1 METQNSSDKPE
12 IGTKTNKDLENEKA
26 KERKGGG
33 LAPFWTNAGGKVAS
47 GSPGAG
53 AGGLALG
60 ALFATKTGILT
71 LALVGSTVAG
81 GLGFLGYRSLGNE
94 GKGEASFS
102 SLFAKKPQTSATNES
117 SQTGSSAQGGG
128 GGSLQFLVDANKNDP
143 SLSDSKTEQAAA
155 PAAPTADAPAAVNSN
170 SNSNTAVDQ
179 TPMSGPSNS
188 KSLGLNSGKK
198 FGGLSNGLASGSSG
212 AGIRYGA
219 LGGAGE
225 VSAMP
230 KLAGAK
236 GLTGPRDARA
246 SLSGQRALGYNRMG
260 SAGRQL
266 AQVRRDHRGAT
277 SSYGAGRTY
286 DGGSNTGSI
295 GPEAA
300 APEGVAGSGESGAGD
315 RKINPSDASRS
326 EVNEPPPTE
335 TGKNVTPWQ
344 DALQQGMML
353 LAGATVLLMIAK
365 KLAEMYRKSLAAS
378 LVPGG
383 AAVTA
388 WYMTAAKIAAGLAG
402 AAGLAAVYLG
412 SQITFGEYNQPIQ
425 GAALMLGGAAAAAAA
440 GMIVFNP
447 DTFSEKLYGNVE
459 GLMDICGYVGMAAIA
474 ATMLVPKKEYDSSK
488 FKGGEAP
495 DAKIFGYQH
504 NAPTDYALERFIA

>member
-1 METQNSSDKPE
+1 METQKPSDKPE

-33 LAPFWTNAGGKVAS
+33 LSPFWTSAGGKAAVGSSGVGVA
-47 GSPGAG
+47 GAG

-60 ALFATKTGILT
+60 AMFATKTGILT

-102 SLFAKKPQTSATNES
+102 SLFAKKPQSSATNES

-143 SLSDSKTEQAAA
+143 SLSDSKTEPVAA
-155 PAAPTADAPAAVNSN
+155 PAAPTSDAPAASN
-170 SNSNTAVDQ
+170 SNSNTTVDQ

-198 FGGLSNGLASGSSG
+198 IGGLSSGLASGSSG

-225 VSAMP
+225 VSSMP
-230 KLAGAK
+230 KLASAK
-236 GLTGPRDARA
+236 GIAGPRDARA
-246 SLSGQRALGYNRMG
+246 SLSGQRALGYNRLG

-277 SSYGAGRTY
+277 SSSGAGRTY

-300 APEGVAGSGESGAGD
+300 APEGATGSGDSGVGD
-315 RKINPSDASRS
+315 RKVSPSDASRS

-335 TGKNVTPWQ
+335 TGVNVTPWQ

-353 LAGATVLLMIAK
+353 LAAATVLLMIAK
-365 KLAEMYRKSLAAS
+365 KLAEMARAK
-378 LVPGG
+378 PDPT
-383 AAVTA
+383 AV
-388 WYMTAAKIAAGLAG
+388 WQYTAAKIAAGLAG

-447 DTFSEKLYGNVE
+447 DTFTEAGYGNVE

-474 ATMLVPKKEYDSSK
+474 ATMLVPKKDYDSSK
-488 FKGGEAP
+488 FKDGKAP
-495 DAKIFGYQH
+495 DAKIFGYQQ